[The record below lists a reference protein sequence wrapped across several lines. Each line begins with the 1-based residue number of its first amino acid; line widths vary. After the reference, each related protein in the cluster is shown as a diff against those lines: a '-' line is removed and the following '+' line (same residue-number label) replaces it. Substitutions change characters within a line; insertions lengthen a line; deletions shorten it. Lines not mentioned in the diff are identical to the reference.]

1 MSDNRHWV
9 AYRVEDPS
17 KPKPE
22 GAVRIMCMSDTHSK
36 HKTIPKKYI
45 FPADI
50 AVHAGDFTNIGKLE
64 DVISFRDWY
73 KRLPATYKIL
83 VAGNHDVT
91 FDEHCISHRHYSDAD
106 KHSKNEIKCP
116 EIIYAEEESVELMG
130 IKFYCSPRS
139 PYIWNW
145 CFPSKFENKGS
156 EWNGIDNSFDV
167 VVTHSPPTG
176 VLDFEVKECALGD
189 PYLAYKIQQC
199 KTPLHI
205 FGHTHCCNG
214 FYRHGPTLY
223 VNCAVVD
230 LYNKYNCPPIYID
243 MIKSDQKFEVPDH
256 YFSQQEL
263 IEMSFYKNEAF
274 N

>member
-1 MSDNRHWV
+1 MSDQKRWV
-9 AYRVEDPS
+9 AYHVEDPS
-17 KPKPE
+17 KPQPD
-22 GAVRIMCMSDTHSK
+22 GAIRIMCMSDTHSK
-36 HKTIPKKYI
+36 HKCIPQEYI
-45 FPADI
+45 YPADI
-50 AVHAGDFTNIGKLE
+50 AVHAGDFTR
-64 DVISFRDWY
+64 VF
-73 KRLPATYKIL
+73 
-83 VAGNHDVT
+83 
-91 FDEHCISHRHYSDAD
+91 
-106 KHSKNEIKCP
+106 
-116 EIIYAEEESVELMG
+116 
-130 IKFYCSPRS
+130 
-139 PYIWNW
+139 
-145 CFPSKFENKGS
+145 
-156 EWNGIDNSFDV
+156 
-167 VVTHSPPTG
+167 
-176 VLDFEVKECALGD
+176 DFEVKECALGD